1 MKKIIFALIM
11 VTGITCFVIACS
23 RRDEVPTV
31 ETSIYFVDSEMNRLL
46 SYSENIIDADKEH
59 QVSAVVDRLIAGHD
73 DNDKIRRL
81 LPEDRSCIST
91 RVSGNIVYVDL
102 SSEIA
107 DGLPC
112 SRDIE
117 KLVIYQIVDSVTRI
131 KGIRF
136 VKFTVDGEEKQD
148 FMGFFDMR
156 NTYKYTY
163 PE

>member
-23 RRDEVPTV
+23 RREQVPTV
-31 ETSIYFVDSEMNRLL
+31 KTEIYFVDSEMNRLL
-46 SYSENIIDADKEH
+46 PYSEDIIDADAEH
-59 QVSAVVDRLIAGHD
+59 QVSAVVDKLIAGHD
-73 DNDKIRRL
+73 DNAKIRRL
-81 LPEDRSCIST
+81 LPDKRGYISAK
-91 RVSGNIVYVDL
+91 VNDNIVYVDL

-107 DGLPC
+107 DELPC

-117 KLVIYQIVDSVTRI
+117 KLVIYQIVDSVTRV

-136 VKFTVDGEEKQD
+136 VRFTIDGEIKQD
-148 FMGFFDMR
+148 FMGFYDMR
-156 NTYKYTY
+156 NTYKYVY

>member
-23 RRDEVPTV
+23 RREEVPTV
-31 ETSIYFVDSEMNRLL
+31 ETEIYFVDSEMNRLL
-46 SYSENIIDADKEH
+46 PYNEDIIDADTEH

-73 DNDKIRRL
+73 DNTKIRRL
-81 LPEDRSCIST
+81 LPDKRSYIST
-91 RVSGNIVYVDL
+91 KVSDNIVYVDL

-107 DGLPC
+107 DELPC

-117 KLVIYQIVDSVTRI
+117 KLVIYQIVDSLTRV

-136 VKFTVDGEEKQD
+136 VKFTIDGAVKQD
-148 FMGFFDMR
+148 FMGFYDMR
-156 NTYKYTY
+156 NTYKYIY

>member
-23 RRDEVPTV
+23 RREQVPTV
-31 ETSIYFVDSEMNRLL
+31 KTEIYFVDSEMNRLL
-46 SYSENIIDADKEH
+46 PYSEDIIDADTEH
-59 QVSAVVDRLIAGHD
+59 QVSAVVDKLIAGHD
-73 DNDKIRRL
+73 DNTKIRRL
-81 LPEDRSCIST
+81 LPDKRSYIST
-91 RVSGNIVYVDL
+91 KVNDNIVYVDL

-107 DGLPC
+107 DELPC

-117 KLVIYQIVDSVTRI
+117 KLVIYQIVDSLTRV

-136 VKFTVDGEEKQD
+136 VKFTIDGEVKQD
-148 FMGFFDMR
+148 FMGFYDMR
-156 NTYKYTY
+156 NTYKYIY